1 MYSDRGFASRAI
13 SHIGRALR
21 FGVVFGDMPQEI
33 IDMIIKYALDGAGD
47 KMSAVL
53 ASVNKDTSGRVTR
66 AMVERSVAKLDTP
79 TWLRYTM
86 ETEGHEAPIIQA
98 AREAARRERGDW
110 WHKCSSR
117 FHALVRIYVTGDIN
131 ADVAGTCI
139 HAFVAHLASHA
150 PCECDDLKLPEIV
163 AAIRAIIDTKKTAAQ
178 IEWEQLPDLVN
189 THETASVR
197 ARYGN
202 AALWDT
208 SGLESM
214 RLAFF
219 GHKASAAPIN
229 VRLWDTS
236 GVTDMTKAFL
246 QTSGSVRGLEC
257 WSTGKVACMEKM
269 FCIIHD
275 QRKHRRMGHIAR
287 NKHDR
292 HVPRRINL
300 QPGHWQVG
308 HVARNKHVNDVPR
321 RIKLQ
326 PGHWRMGH
334 IARKGHGTDVQ
345 RGDFVQP
352 SHWRVE
358 HISRK
363 RHDQHVWVGW
373 RVQRG
378 HQRLEPRAGYE
389 NGEHVRSSIGDG
401 GEKQAAH
408 RTDHSRLPVT
418 LGHRADASVRAIGK
432 RKPRYAWPT
441 AARDVPLSG
450 RGRPNRKRYIRI
462 RDPHHSQHLRA
473 QIDDRCR

>member
-1 MYSDRGFASRAI
+1 MASARRHIDKARMYSDRGFASRAI

-236 GVTDMTKAFL
+236 GVTDMTMAFL

-269 FCIIHD
+269 F
-275 QRKHRRMGHIAR
+275 ASST
-287 NKHDR
+287 
-292 HVPRRINL
+292 INENI
-300 QPGHWQVG
+300 GAWDTSRVTNMIG
-308 HVARNKHVNDVPR
+308 
-321 RIKLQ
+321 
-326 PGHWRMGH
+326 MF
-334 IARKGHGTDVQ
+334 
-345 RGDFVQP
+345 RG
-352 SHWRVE
+352 
-358 HISRK
+358 
-363 RHDQHVWVGW
+363 
-373 RVQRG
+373 
-378 HQRLEPRAGYE
+378 
-389 NGEHVRSSIGDG
+389 
-401 GEKQAAH
+401 
-408 RTDHSRLPVT
+408 
-418 LGHRADASVRAIGK
+418 ASTFNQAIG
-432 RKPRYAWPT
+432 RWDTSRVT
-441 AARDVPLSG
+441 
-450 RGRPNRKRYIRI
+450 NM
-462 RDPHHSQHLRA
+462 
-473 QIDDRCR
+473 